1 MTQNHSSITGLSQ
14 FRSNS
19 NSRICRTRGRQIA
32 PTWQRSL
39 DLVDHCQLL
48 TVRNKL
54 LRQANGD
61 TALTIFNVVA
71 ANRFG
76 LYTNGKLIDKLL
88 SGKYLPMNTNKY
100 RFILLGLMVAAMG
113 IVIGTFL
120 WIKLAPQTRF
130 GANQRSSL
138 EGMNQ
143 YGSVPEFSLT
153 ERSGKTIGSEQLRG
167 TIWIADFIYTDCQDT
182 CPLQSAEMA
191 RLQDEL
197 SGQEVVKLLSFS
209 VNPDTDTPSVLSQ
222 YADRFKASTD
232 RWLFLTGGQ
241 EEIKNL
247 IQNGFRLSVATA
259 SSDPGVILH
268 SPRLVLID
276 RQAQI
281 RGYYDSRDNEALQ
294 RLRRDVAILVKG

>member
-1 MTQNHSSITGLSQ
+1 M
-14 FRSNS
+14 
-19 NSRICRTRGRQIA
+19 
-32 PTWQRSL
+32 
-39 DLVDHCQLL
+39 
-48 TVRNKL
+48 
-54 LRQANGD
+54 GD
-61 TALTIFNVVA
+61 TAPTIFNVFA

-120 WIKLAPQTRF
+120 WIKLAPQSRF

-138 EGMNQ
+138 EGMSQ

-209 VNPDTDTPSVLSQ
+209 VNPDKDTPSVLSQ

-247 IQNGFRLSVATA
+247 VQNGFRLSVATA

>member
-1 MTQNHSSITGLSQ
+1 
-14 FRSNS
+14 
-19 NSRICRTRGRQIA
+19 
-32 PTWQRSL
+32 
-39 DLVDHCQLL
+39 
-48 TVRNKL
+48 
-54 LRQANGD
+54 
-61 TALTIFNVVA
+61 
-71 ANRFG
+71 
-76 LYTNGKLIDKLL
+76 
-88 SGKYLPMNTNKY
+88 
-100 RFILLGLMVAAMG
+100 
-113 IVIGTFL
+113 GTFL

-191 RLQDEL
+191 RLQDER

-247 IQNGFRLSVATA
+247 VQNGFRLSVATA

-268 SPRLVLID
+268 SP
-276 RQAQI
+276 
-281 RGYYDSRDNEALQ
+281 
-294 RLRRDVAILVKG
+294 

>member
-1 MTQNHSSITGLSQ
+1 LRIITIVTE
-14 FRSNS
+14 
-19 NSRICRTRGRQIA
+19 RI
-32 PTWQRSL
+32 
-39 DLVDHCQLL
+39 
-48 TVRNKL
+48 
-54 LRQANGD
+54 
-61 TALTIFNVVA
+61 
-71 ANRFG
+71 G

-88 SGKYLPMNTNKY
+88 PGKDLLMNTNKY

-113 IVIGTFL
+113 IIIGTL
-120 WIKLAPQTRF
+120 IWIKLAPQPRF
-130 GANQRSSL
+130 GDNQRSSL
-138 EGMNQ
+138 EGLGQ

-153 ERSGKTIGSEQLRG
+153 ERSGKTVESEQLRG

-182 CPLQSAEMA
+182 CPIQSAEMA

-197 SGQEVVKLLSFS
+197 SAQKVKLLSFS
-209 VNPDTDTPSVLSQ
+209 VNPDKDTPSVLSQ
-222 YADRFKASTD
+222 YADRFRASSD

-247 IQNGFRLSVATA
+247 VQNGFRLSVATA

-294 RLRRDVAILVKG
+294 RLRRDVATLVKG

>member
-1 MTQNHSSITGLSQ
+1 
-14 FRSNS
+14 
-19 NSRICRTRGRQIA
+19 
-32 PTWQRSL
+32 
-39 DLVDHCQLL
+39 
-48 TVRNKL
+48 
-54 LRQANGD
+54 
-61 TALTIFNVVA
+61 
-71 ANRFG
+71 
-76 LYTNGKLIDKLL
+76 
-88 SGKYLPMNTNKY
+88 MNTNKY

-113 IVIGTFL
+113 IIIGTL
-120 WIKLAPQTRF
+120 IWIKLAPQPRF
-130 GANQRSSL
+130 GDNQRSSL
-138 EGMNQ
+138 EGLGQ

-153 ERSGKTIGSEQLRG
+153 ERSGKTVESEQLRG

-182 CPLQSAEMA
+182 CPIQSAEMA

-197 SGQEVVKLLSFS
+197 SAQKVKLLSFS
-209 VNPDTDTPSVLSQ
+209 VNPDKDTPSVLSQ
-222 YADRFKASTD
+222 YADRFRASSD

-247 IQNGFRLSVATA
+247 VQNGFRLSVATA

-294 RLRRDVAILVKG
+294 RLRRDVATLVKG